1 MKIKPAVIFAF
12 LLCSFHLPAQTIT
25 FPLQM
30 EAQAF
35 KDSLVHVFN
44 YPIKFNSTEDIED
57 QLYTRFPWLKAI
69 DNHRRYH
76 LSLRFEGEDLL
87 AGYGYLKHIQLTSIN
102 TVNDQA
108 FGNYAPINL
117 PFATFNTGDAYT
129 ISELNDKSGFRKVNA
144 LELDYYRRHYILPDG
159 YDEAGIILQVIKEDP
174 KEYRSIKRPDGIKF
188 DKDGSEVITG
198 YIIQRINKADF
209 DEDNNLNFSDQDW
222 KHLDDLQHRHFATF
236 FYNKYINYFQKYN
249 IDRAGLEPII
259 ANDYLLKGD
268 KAPDLDAAVA
278 DYQLRT
284 KVPKFYEQ
292 LREKYQLVGSYGFD
306 EANEAFV
313 SSLIYPCLEGDC
325 NYGEG
330 TVDMGKTTFTGT
342 FKNSF
347 GITGVLT
354 EKSSG
359 IKIKVNFNTHS
370 KLLSSGEYIS
380 DPNLKATFKIKN
392 DSIFFDV
399 DTKTF
404 SYVGTTKGLSG
415 RSGIINGI
423 HTVKKENLLEI
434 YTYRNGLADSKS
446 ATIRERS
453 VGEFEYT
460 GAFKQVEGEIFPF
473 GNGRISFPYYST
485 ESVPIHVTGNLF
497 DAIQASPE
505 AMKLLVSIFE
515 ANKEINTPYLKNWY
529 QDYLKLK
536 DANRYATIQK
546 YSDDELVKYVFW
558 ENEKKLKYL
567 KTAHGTLSDLINRD
581 WRDERSPKAILLINL
596 KDSPS
601 NFCLRSQNG
610 QVANVKYTFDEQCVS
625 FEKRGDVREIRLKV
639 LTTNPYQI
647 KLICEDCNADDYY
660 AIVF

>member
-35 KDSLVHVFN
+35 KDSLVYVFN
-44 YPIKFNSTEDIED
+44 HPIKFNSTEDIED

-87 AGYGYLKHIQLTSIN
+87 AGYGYLKHIQLTSVN

-108 FGNYAPINL
+108 FGNYAPIDL

-209 DEDNNLNFSDQDW
+209 DEDNNLNFSEQDW
-222 KHLDDLQHRHFATF
+222 KHLDDLHRRHFATF
-236 FYNKYINYFQKYN
+236 FYNKYIDYFQKYN

-284 KVPKFYEQ
+284 KIPKFYEQ

-347 GITGVLT
+347 GTIGVLT

-359 IKIKVNFNTHS
+359 IKIKVNFNTYS

-415 RSGIINGI
+415 RSGIISGI

-473 GNGRISFPYYST
+473 GEGRISFPYYSK

-546 YSDDELVKYVFW
+546 FTDDELVKYVFW
-558 ENEKKLKYL
+558 ENDKKLKYL

-596 KDSPS
+596 KDGPS

-625 FEKRGDVREIRLKV
+625 FEKRGDVQEIRLKV

-660 AIVF
+660 AIVY